1 MPFPSKWIFDCCLPG
16 YEYANY
22 GYYPKNNNNNYNY
35 GETFQTTTEI
45 PGTYEQTYQGTTNV
59 IDGNN
64 YFGDTIDLLNNAT
77 TSNVIQG
84 TNIDLNSY
92 FNTNNNADTNIIY
105 GQTQFPQTTTT
116 TDYNTIYGPNQTIQG
131 TTT

>member
-1 MPFPSKWIFDCCLPG
+1 MIFFVI
-16 YEYANY
+16 NY
-22 GYYPKNNNNNYNY
+22 IATSYDTNVNY

-116 TDYNTIYGPNQTIQG
+116 TTTTATTTTDYNTIYGPNQTIQG